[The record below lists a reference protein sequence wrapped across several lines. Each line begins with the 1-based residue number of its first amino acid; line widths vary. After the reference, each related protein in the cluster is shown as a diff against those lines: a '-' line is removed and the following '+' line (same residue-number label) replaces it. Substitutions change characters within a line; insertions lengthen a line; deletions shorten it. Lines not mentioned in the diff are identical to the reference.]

1 MNEKGLKILEQ
12 YDLTVYNSRRGRNS
26 WICETDRGWKLVTE
40 FSGAPKK
47 LEFQNQV
54 LAQLKEKG
62 YPFVDLV
69 LENKE
74 GELFTQDR
82 EETRYIVKDWF
93 EGKECDTKNEEDI
106 LNAVKNLA
114 HLHKIFCYIP
124 KKESLRYTQIPLEE
138 DMRKHSRQLRKV
150 YGFVRKRRKK
160 NVFEDLFLN
169 SFPDFFEQAEE
180 AEQCAQKE
188 LGKTYLQSSIERGQ
202 LCHGE
207 YNQHNVIM
215 NRNMIATT
223 NFYKCCYGV
232 AISDFGQF
240 LRKMMEKQNWD
251 VKLGFRMIEAY
262 DCVRTISKEEK
273 IYLKISMMY
282 PEKFFKLVNCY
293 YNTNKAWVPD
303 KNTEKLEALIRQ
315 QEKRKTF
322 LKLLE

>member
-12 YDLTVYNSRRGRNS
+12 YDLTVYSSRRGRNS
-26 WICETDRGWKLVTE
+26 WICETDRGLKILTE

-47 LEFQNQV
+47 LEFQNQI
-54 LAQLKEKG
+54 LAHLKEKG
-62 YPFVDLV
+62 YVRVDLA

-74 GELFTQDR
+74 GELFSKDR

-106 LNAVKNLA
+106 LKTVQNLA
-114 HLHKIFCYIP
+114 RLHQILSYIP
-124 KKESLRYTQIPLEE
+124 QEEALRYAQEPLEE
-138 DMRKHSRQLRKV
+138 EMKKHNQQLKKV

-160 NVFEDLFLN
+160 NAFEECFLN
-169 SFPDFFEQAEE
+169 SFPIFFEQAADT
-180 AEQCAQKE
+180 AEQAKNNQNRA
-188 LGKTYLQSSIERGQ
+188 YLEKCMKDGQ

-207 YNQHNVIM
+207 YNQHNVIL
-215 NRNMIATT
+215 NGQQIATT
-223 NFYKCCYGV
+223 NFYKCCYGIP
-232 AISDFGQF
+232 ISDFYQF
-240 LRKMMEKQNWD
+240 LRKIMEKQNWNIR
-251 VKLGFRMIEAY
+251 LGINMIETY
-262 DCVRTISKEEK
+262 DRVRTIPKEEREH
-273 IYLKISMMY
+273 LKLQMKY

-303 KNTEKLEALIRQ
+303 KNTEKLELLIRQ

>member
-26 WICETDRGWKLVTE
+26 WICDTDRGLKLLTE

-54 LAQLKEKG
+54 LTHLREEG
-62 YPFVDLV
+62 YPCVDLV
-69 LENKE
+69 MENKE
-74 GELFTQDR
+74 GALFTQDR
-82 EETRYIVKDWF
+82 EETRYVVKDWF

-106 LNAVKNLA
+106 LRTVQNLA
-114 HLHKIFCYIP
+114 KLHQILCYIP
-124 KKESLRYTQIPLEE
+124 EEDALRYVQEPLGEE
-138 DMRKHSRQLRKV
+138 MRKHNQQLKKV
-150 YGFVRKRRKK
+150 YGFARKRRKK
-160 NVFEDLFLN
+160 NAFEESFLN
-169 SFPDFFEQAEE
+169 SFSIFFEQAADT
-180 AEQCAQKE
+180 AERAKALQ
-188 LGKTYLQSSIERGQ
+188 GSVYLEKSVERGQ

-207 YNQHNVIM
+207 YNQHNVILS
-215 NRNMIATT
+215 RHAIATT

-232 AISDFGQF
+232 AISDFYQF
-240 LRKMMEKQNWD
+240 LRKIMEKQNWD
-251 VKLGFRMIEAY
+251 IRIGLNMIEAY
-262 DCVRTISKEEK
+262 DRVRTISKEERQH
-273 IYLKISMMY
+273 LSLQMAY

-303 KNTEKLEALIRQ
+303 KNTEKLELLIRQ